1 MLSLAAMNTNKTQAV
16 CVCGHI
22 QLPHCQFT
30 HLLTVT
36 SHHHNT
42 VKGCYVAI
50 AMACNPEHTSMV
62 GRGNT

>member
-16 CVCGHI
+16 CVWTYPVTTLSI
-22 QLPHCQFT
+22 T

-42 VKGCYVAI
+42 VRGCYVAI